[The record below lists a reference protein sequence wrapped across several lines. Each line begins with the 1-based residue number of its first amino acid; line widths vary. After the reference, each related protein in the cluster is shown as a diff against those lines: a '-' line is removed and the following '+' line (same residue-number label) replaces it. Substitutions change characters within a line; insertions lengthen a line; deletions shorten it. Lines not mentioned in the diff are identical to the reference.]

1 MPKYERRSSSH
12 ETCKFPD
19 KVYHVSPD
27 RCALC
32 NADLEQRE
40 RTDALKKQSEQGEV
54 PAEVTAEGSVVYASE
69 ENREVQTDTEAQT
82 ADKAESSA
90 AQTSKE
96 EAAENLPIA
105 ISCRGES
112 WAPDDND
119 KEDGWPAILSS
130 MLEENGVSA
139 AVSDY
144 TWDMAGTLSQ
154 MRFADVPEETVDS
167 YIEAHN
173 ENGLRGYLYE
183 TTVRDDLEESY
194 IERDDYE
201 SIPVICIGY
210 NGGYGVSSAELIEQQ
225 SLILNTYTLQAAD
238 AAADASE
245 EADQENDVDDGEMGI
260 SGKYLIVGHLPAG
273 WRDLNNY
280 ETRMKNAWGDHF
292 VSLNEI
298 EKNAWGDHFVSLN
311 EIEGDVVSRGYREAV
326 ADTIYNK
333 LVEMGYCEV
342 QEQTQ
347 E

>member
-1 MPKYERRSSSH
+1 MRRASFL
-12 ETCKFPD
+12 TKFIMS
-19 KVYHVSPD
+19 VLIVVLSATLIYTLLSY
-27 RCALC
+27 R
-32 NADLEQRE
+32 NEQRE

-54 PAEVTAEGSVVYASE
+54 PAEATTEGSVVYASE
-69 ENREVQTDTEAQT
+69 ENREVQNDT
-82 ADKAESSA
+82 A
-90 AQTSKE
+90 AQTSEE
-96 EAAENLPIA
+96 EAPENLPIA

-112 WAPDDND
+112 WAPDGND
-119 KEDGWPAILSS
+119 KGDGWPAILGS

-173 ENGLRGYLYE
+173 ENGLRGSLYE
-183 TTVRDDLEESY
+183 TKVRDDLEESY
-194 IERDDYE
+194 IEREDYE

-210 NGGYGVSSAELIEQQ
+210 NGGYGGSSAELIEQQ
-225 SLILNTYTLQAAD
+225 GLILNTYTLQE
-238 AAADASE
+238 S
-245 EADQENDVDDGEMGI
+245 EADSENIVDDGEMGI
-260 SGKYLIVGHLPAG
+260 SGKYLIAGHLPAG

-298 EKNAWGDHFVSLN
+298 E
-311 EIEGDVVSRGYREAV
+311 GDVVSREYREAV
-326 ADTIYNK
+326 AETIYNK

-342 QEQTQ
+342 QEQAQ

>member
-1 MPKYERRSSSH
+1 MRRASFL
-12 ETCKFPD
+12 TKFIMS
-19 KVYHVSPD
+19 VLIVMLSATLIYTLLSY
-27 RCALC
+27 R
-32 NADLEQRE
+32 NEQRE

-54 PAEVTAEGSVVYASE
+54 PAEVTAEGSVVYASD

-82 ADKAESSA
+82 KDKAGTGASNM
-90 AQTSKE
+90 SKE

-112 WAPDDND
+112 WAPDGND
-119 KEDGWPAILSS
+119 KEDGWPAILGS

-194 IERDDYE
+194 IEREDYE

-210 NGGYGVSSAELIEQQ
+210 NGGYGMSSAELIEQQ
-225 SLILNTYTLQAAD
+225 SLILNTYTLQAAN
-238 AAADASE
+238 APSEAST
-245 EADQENDVDDGEMGI
+245 EADQENGVDDGEMGI

-298 EKNAWGDHFVSLN
+298 E
-311 EIEGDVVSRGYREAV
+311 GDVVSREYREAV

-342 QEQTQ
+342 QEQAQ

>member
-1 MPKYERRSSSH
+1 MRRASFL
-12 ETCKFPD
+12 TKFIMS
-19 KVYHVSPD
+19 VLIVVLSATLIYTLLSY
-27 RCALC
+27 R
-32 NADLEQRE
+32 NEQRE
-40 RTDALKKQSEQGEV
+40 RTEALKKQSEQYMQGEI
-54 PAEVTAEGSVVYASE
+54 PANITADGSEVYASE

-82 ADKAESSA
+82 ADKAEGSA

-119 KEDGWPAILSS
+119 KEDGWPAILGS

-194 IERDDYE
+194 IEREDYE

-210 NGGYGVSSAELIEQQ
+210 NGGYGMSSAELIEQQ
-225 SLILNTYTLQAAD
+225 SLILNTYKLQAAN
-238 AAADASE
+238 ATSEASA

-273 WRDLNNY
+273 WSDLNNY

-298 EKNAWGDHFVSLN
+298 E
-311 EIEGDVVSRGYREAV
+311 GDVVSREYREAV

-342 QEQTQ
+342 KEPAQE
-347 E
+347 

>member
-1 MPKYERRSSSH
+1 MRRASFL
-12 ETCKFPD
+12 TKFIMSVLIIVLSLTL
-19 KVYHVSPD
+19 VYTLLSY
-27 RCALC
+27 R
-32 NADLEQRE
+32 NEQRE
-40 RTDALKKQSEQGEV
+40 RTEALKKQSEQYMQGEI
-54 PAEVTAEGSVVYASE
+54 PANITADGSEVYASE
-69 ENREVQTDTEAQT
+69 ENREVQTDTAAQS
-82 ADKAESSA
+82 ADKAENSA
-90 AQTSKE
+90 SQTSKE
-96 EAAENLPIA
+96 EVPENLPIA

-112 WAPDDND
+112 WAPDGND
-119 KEDGWPAILSS
+119 REDGWPAILGS

-139 AVSDY
+139 TVSDY

-194 IERDDYE
+194 IEREDYE

-225 SLILNTYTLQAAD
+225 SLILNTYKLQAAD
-238 AAADASE
+238 ATPEAST

-273 WRDLNNY
+273 WNDLNNY

-298 EKNAWGDHFVSLN
+298 E
-311 EIEGDVVSRGYREAV
+311 GDVVSREYREAV
-326 ADTIYNK
+326 AETVYNK

-342 QEQTQ
+342 QEKAQ

>member
-1 MPKYERRSSSH
+1 MRRASFL
-12 ETCKFPD
+12 TKFIMS
-19 KVYHVSPD
+19 VLIVVLSATLIYTLLSY
-27 RCALC
+27 R
-32 NADLEQRE
+32 NEQRE
-40 RTDALKKQSEQGEV
+40 RTEALKKQSEQYMQGEI
-54 PAEVTAEGSVVYASE
+54 PANITADGSEVYASE
-69 ENREVQTDTEAQT
+69 ENREVQTDTAAQS
-82 ADKAESSA
+82 ADKAENSA
-90 AQTSKE
+90 SQTSKE
-96 EAAENLPIA
+96 EVPENLPIA

-112 WAPDDND
+112 WAPDGND
-119 KEDGWPAILSS
+119 REDGWPAILGS

-139 AVSDY
+139 TVSDY

-194 IERDDYE
+194 IEREDYE

-225 SLILNTYTLQAAD
+225 SLILNTYKLQAAD
-238 AAADASE
+238 AAADASAE
-245 EADQENDVDDGEMGI
+245 DDQENNVDDGEMGI

-273 WRDLNNY
+273 WSDLNNY

-298 EKNAWGDHFVSLN
+298 E
-311 EIEGDVVSRGYREAV
+311 GDVVSREYREAV
-326 ADTIYNK
+326 AETVYNK

-342 QEQTQ
+342 QEQAQ

>member
-1 MPKYERRSSSH
+1 MRRASFL
-12 ETCKFPD
+12 TKFIMS
-19 KVYHVSPD
+19 VLIIVLSATLLYTLLSY
-27 RCALC
+27 R
-32 NADLEQRE
+32 NEQRA
-40 RTDALKKQSEQGEV
+40 RTKALKEQSEQYMQGEI
-54 PAEVTAEGSVVYASE
+54 PANITADGSEVYASE
-69 ENREVQTDTEAQT
+69 ENREVQTDTAAQS
-82 ADKAESSA
+82 ADKAENSA
-90 AQTSKE
+90 SQTSKE
-96 EAAENLPIA
+96 EVPENLPIA

-112 WAPDDND
+112 WAPDGND
-119 KEDGWPAILSS
+119 REDGWPAILGS

-139 AVSDY
+139 TVSDY

-194 IERDDYE
+194 IEREDYE

-225 SLILNTYTLQAAD
+225 SLILNTYTLQSANT
-238 AAADASE
+238 
-245 EADQENDVDDGEMGI
+245 ADQENDVDDGEMGI

-273 WRDLNNY
+273 WNDLNNY

-298 EKNAWGDHFVSLN
+298 E
-311 EIEGDVVSRGYREAV
+311 GDVVSREYREAV
-326 ADTIYNK
+326 ADIIYNK
-333 LVEMGYCEV
+333 LVEMGYCKV
-342 QEQTQ
+342 QDQPQ

>member
-1 MPKYERRSSSH
+1 MRRASFL
-12 ETCKFPD
+12 TKFIMS
-19 KVYHVSPD
+19 VLIVVLSVTLIYTLLSY
-27 RCALC
+27 R
-32 NADLEQRE
+32 NEQRE
-40 RTDALKKQSEQGEV
+40 RTEALKKQSEQGEV
-54 PAEVTAEGSVVYASE
+54 PAEATTEGSVVYASE
-69 ENREVQTDTEAQT
+69 ENREVQNDT
-82 ADKAESSA
+82 A
-90 AQTSKE
+90 AQTSEE
-96 EAAENLPIA
+96 EAPENLPIA

-112 WAPDDND
+112 WAPDGND
-119 KEDGWPAILSS
+119 KGDGWPAILGS

-154 MRFADVPEETVDS
+154 MRFADVSEETVDS

-183 TTVRDDLEESY
+183 TTVRDDLEEGY
-194 IERDDYE
+194 IEREDYE

-225 SLILNTYTLQAAD
+225 GLILNTYTLQE
-238 AAADASE
+238 S
-245 EADQENDVDDGEMGI
+245 EADSENIVDDGEMGI
-260 SGKYLIVGHLPAG
+260 SGKYLIAGHLPAG

-298 EKNAWGDHFVSLN
+298 E
-311 EIEGDVVSRGYREAV
+311 GDVVSRDYREAV
-326 ADTIYNK
+326 AETIYNK

-342 QEQTQ
+342 QEQAQ

>member
-1 MPKYERRSSSH
+1 MLSATLIYTLLSYR
-12 ETCKFPD
+12 
-19 KVYHVSPD
+19 
-27 RCALC
+27 
-32 NADLEQRE
+32 NEQRE
-40 RTDALKKQSEQGEV
+40 RTEALKKQSEQGEV

-69 ENREVQTDTEAQT
+69 ENREVQTDTAAQT
-82 ADKAESSA
+82 ADKAEGSATQSS
-90 AQTSKE
+90 KV
-96 EAAENLPIA
+96 EAPENLPIA

-112 WAPDDND
+112 WAPDGND
-119 KEDGWPAILSS
+119 REDGWPAILGT

-139 AVSDY
+139 DVSDY

-183 TTVRDDLEESY
+183 TTVREDLEESY
-194 IERDDYE
+194 IEREDYE

-225 SLILNTYTLQAAD
+225 GLILNTYTLQE
-238 AAADASE
+238 S
-245 EADQENDVDDGEMGI
+245 EADSENIVDDGEMGI

-298 EKNAWGDHFVSLN
+298 E
-311 EIEGDVVSRGYREAV
+311 GDVVSREYREAV
-326 ADTIYNK
+326 ADIIYNK
-333 LVEMGYCEV
+333 LVEMGYCKV
-342 QEQTQ
+342 QDQPQ

>member
-1 MPKYERRSSSH
+1 MRRASFL
-12 ETCKFPD
+12 TKFIMS
-19 KVYHVSPD
+19 VLIVVLSVTLIYTLLSY
-27 RCALC
+27 R
-32 NADLEQRE
+32 NEQRE
-40 RTDALKKQSEQGEV
+40 RTEALKKQSEQGEV
-54 PAEVTAEGSVVYASE
+54 PAEATTEGSVVYASE
-69 ENREVQTDTEAQT
+69 ENREVQNDT
-82 ADKAESSA
+82 A
-90 AQTSKE
+90 AQTSEE
-96 EAAENLPIA
+96 EAPENLPIA

-112 WAPDDND
+112 WAPDGND
-119 KEDGWPAILSS
+119 KGDGWPAILGS

-154 MRFADVPEETVDS
+154 MRFADVSEETVDS

-194 IERDDYE
+194 IEREDYE

-225 SLILNTYTLQAAD
+225 GLILNTYTLQE
-238 AAADASE
+238 S
-245 EADQENDVDDGEMGI
+245 EADSENIVDDGEMGI
-260 SGKYLIVGHLPAG
+260 SGKYLIAGHLPAG

-298 EKNAWGDHFVSLN
+298 E
-311 EIEGDVVSRGYREAV
+311 GDVVSRDYREAV
-326 ADTIYNK
+326 AETIYNK

-342 QEQTQ
+342 QEQAQ

>member
-1 MPKYERRSSSH
+1 MRRASFL
-12 ETCKFPD
+12 TKFIMS
-19 KVYHVSPD
+19 VLIVVLSATLIYTLLSY
-27 RCALC
+27 R
-32 NADLEQRE
+32 NEQRE
-40 RTDALKKQSEQGEV
+40 RTEALKKQSEQYMQREI
-54 PAEVTAEGSVVYASE
+54 PANITADGSEVYASE
-69 ENREVQTDTEAQT
+69 ENREVQTDTAAQS
-82 ADKAESSA
+82 ADKAENSA
-90 AQTSKE
+90 SQTSKE
-96 EAAENLPIA
+96 EVPENLPIA

-112 WAPDDND
+112 WAPDGND
-119 KEDGWPAILSS
+119 KEDGWPAILGS

-194 IERDDYE
+194 IEREDYE

-210 NGGYGVSSAELIEQQ
+210 NGGYGMSSAELIEQQ
-225 SLILNTYTLQAAD
+225 SLILNTYTLQAAN
-238 AAADASE
+238 APSEAST
-245 EADQENDVDDGEMGI
+245 EADQENGVDDGEMGI

-298 EKNAWGDHFVSLN
+298 E
-311 EIEGDVVSRGYREAV
+311 GDVVSRGYREAV

-342 QEQTQ
+342 KEPAQE
-347 E
+347 

>member
-1 MPKYERRSSSH
+1 MRRASFL
-12 ETCKFPD
+12 TKFIMSVLIIVLSLTL
-19 KVYHVSPD
+19 VYTLLSY
-27 RCALC
+27 R
-32 NADLEQRE
+32 NEQRE
-40 RTDALKKQSEQGEV
+40 RTEALKKQSEQGEV

-69 ENREVQTDTEAQT
+69 ENREVQTDTAAQS
-82 ADKAESSA
+82 ADKAENSA

-96 EAAENLPIA
+96 EAPENLPIA

-112 WAPDDND
+112 WAPDGND
-119 KEDGWPAILSS
+119 REDGWPAILGT

-139 AVSDY
+139 DVSDY

-194 IERDDYE
+194 IEREDYE

-210 NGGYGVSSAELIEQQ
+210 NGGYGMSSAELIEQQ
-225 SLILNTYTLQAAD
+225 GLILNTYTLQE
-238 AAADASE
+238 S
-245 EADQENDVDDGEMGI
+245 EADSENIVDDGEMGI

-298 EKNAWGDHFVSLN
+298 E
-311 EIEGDVVSRGYREAV
+311 GDVVSREYREAV
-326 ADTIYNK
+326 ADIIYNK
-333 LVEMGYCEV
+333 LVEMGYCKV
-342 QEQTQ
+342 QDQPQ

>member
-1 MPKYERRSSSH
+1 MRRASFL
-12 ETCKFPD
+12 TKFIMS
-19 KVYHVSPD
+19 VLIVVLSATLIYTLLSY
-27 RCALC
+27 R
-32 NADLEQRE
+32 NEQRE

-69 ENREVQTDTEAQT
+69 ENREVQTDTA

-96 EAAENLPIA
+96 EAPENLPIA

-112 WAPDDND
+112 WAPDSND
-119 KEDGWPAILSS
+119 KEDGWPAILGA
-130 MLEENGVSA
+130 MLEENGISA

-154 MRFADVPEETVDS
+154 MRFADVPEETVNS

-194 IERDDYE
+194 IEREDYE

-225 SLILNTYTLQAAD
+225 SLILNTYTLQAAN
-238 AAADASE
+238 AT
-245 EADQENDVDDGEMGI
+245 DQENGVDDGDMGI

-273 WRDLNNY
+273 WRDVNNY

-298 EKNAWGDHFVSLN
+298 E
-311 EIEGDVVSRGYREAV
+311 GDVVSREYREAV

>member
-1 MPKYERRSSSH
+1 MRRASFLTKLIMSVLIVVLSA
-12 ETCKFPD
+12 TLI
-19 KVYHVSPD
+19 YTLLSY
-27 RCALC
+27 R
-32 NADLEQRE
+32 NEQRE

-69 ENREVQTDTEAQT
+69 ENREMQTDTEAK
-82 ADKAESSA
+82 DKAETGAS
-90 AQTSKE
+90 QTSKE

-112 WAPDDND
+112 WAPDGND
-119 KEDGWPAILSS
+119 KEDGWPAILGS

-194 IERDDYE
+194 IEREDYE

-210 NGGYGVSSAELIEQQ
+210 NGGYGMSSAELIEQQ
-225 SLILNTYTLQAAD
+225 SLILNTYKLQAAN
-238 AAADASE
+238 ATPEASTE
-245 EADQENDVDDGEMGI
+245 VGQENGVDDGDMGI

-273 WRDLNNY
+273 WNDLNNY

-298 EKNAWGDHFVSLN
+298 E
-311 EIEGDVVSRGYREAV
+311 GDVVSREYREAV
-326 ADTIYNK
+326 ADIIYNK

>member
-1 MPKYERRSSSH
+1 MRRASFL
-12 ETCKFPD
+12 TKFIMS
-19 KVYHVSPD
+19 VLIVVLSATLIYTLLSY
-27 RCALC
+27 R
-32 NADLEQRE
+32 NEQRE

-54 PAEVTAEGSVVYASE
+54 PAEVTAGGSVVYASE
-69 ENREVQTDTEAQT
+69 ENREVQTDT
-82 ADKAESSA
+82 A

-96 EAAENLPIA
+96 ETPENLPIA
-105 ISCRGES
+105 LSCRGES
-112 WAPDDND
+112 WAPDGND
-119 KEDGWPAILSS
+119 KEDGWPAILGS
-130 MLEENGVSA
+130 MLEENGISA

-154 MRFADVPEETVDS
+154 MRFADVPEETVNS

-194 IERDDYE
+194 IEREDYE

-225 SLILNTYTLQAAD
+225 GLILNTYTLQAAD
-238 AAADASE
+238 AAADASAE
-245 EADQENDVDDGEMGI
+245 DDQENNVDDGEMGI

-273 WRDLNNY
+273 WNDLNNY

-298 EKNAWGDHFVSLN
+298 E
-311 EIEGDVVSRGYREAV
+311 GDVVSREYREAV

-333 LVEMGYCEV
+333 LVEMGYCKV
-342 QEQTQ
+342 QDQPQ

>member
-1 MPKYERRSSSH
+1 MRRASFL
-12 ETCKFPD
+12 TKFIMS
-19 KVYHVSPD
+19 VLIVVLSATLIYTLLSY
-27 RCALC
+27 R
-32 NADLEQRE
+32 NEQRE

-54 PAEVTAEGSVVYASE
+54 PAEATTEGSVVYASE
-69 ENREVQTDTEAQT
+69 ENREVQNDT
-82 ADKAESSA
+82 A
-90 AQTSKE
+90 AQTSEE
-96 EAAENLPIA
+96 EAPENLPIA

-112 WAPDDND
+112 WAPDGND
-119 KEDGWPAILSS
+119 KGDGWPAILGSI
-130 MLEENGVSA
+130 LEENGVSA

-173 ENGLRGYLYE
+173 ENGLRGNLYE
-183 TTVRDDLEESY
+183 TKVRDDLEESY
-194 IERDDYE
+194 IEREDYE

-210 NGGYGVSSAELIEQQ
+210 NGGYGGSSAELIEQQ
-225 SLILNTYTLQAAD
+225 GLILNTYTLQAAD

-298 EKNAWGDHFVSLN
+298 E
-311 EIEGDVVSRGYREAV
+311 GDVVSREYREAV
-326 ADTIYNK
+326 AETIYNK
-333 LVEMGYCEV
+333 LVEMGYCKV
-342 QEQTQ
+342 QDQPQ

>member
-1 MPKYERRSSSH
+1 MRRASFL
-12 ETCKFPD
+12 TKFIMS
-19 KVYHVSPD
+19 VLIVVLSATLIYTLLSY
-27 RCALC
+27 R
-32 NADLEQRE
+32 NEQRE
-40 RTDALKKQSEQGEV
+40 RTEALKKQSEQYMQGEI
-54 PAEVTAEGSVVYASE
+54 PANITADGSEVYASE
-69 ENREVQTDTEAQT
+69 ENREVQTDTAAQS
-82 ADKAESSA
+82 ADKAENSA
-90 AQTSKE
+90 SQTSKE
-96 EAAENLPIA
+96 EVPENLPIA

-112 WAPDDND
+112 WAPDGND
-119 KEDGWPAILSS
+119 REDGWPAILGS

-139 AVSDY
+139 TVSDY

-194 IERDDYE
+194 IEREDYE

-210 NGGYGVSSAELIEQQ
+210 NGGYGMSSAELIEQQ
-225 SLILNTYTLQAAD
+225 SLILNTYKLQAAN
-238 AAADASE
+238 ATSEASA

-273 WRDLNNY
+273 WNDLNNY

-298 EKNAWGDHFVSLN
+298 E
-311 EIEGDVVSRGYREAV
+311 GDVVSREYREAV

-342 QEQTQ
+342 KEPAQE
-347 E
+347 

>member
-1 MPKYERRSSSH
+1 MRRASFL
-12 ETCKFPD
+12 TKFIMS
-19 KVYHVSPD
+19 VLIIVLSATLLYTLLSY
-27 RCALC
+27 R
-32 NADLEQRE
+32 NEQRE
-40 RTDALKKQSEQGEV
+40 RTKALKEQSERYMQGEV
-54 PAEVTAEGSVVYASE
+54 PAEVTEGGTEVVASE
-69 ENREVQTDTEAQT
+69 ENRSEYSDPEAQSDDNAENE
-82 ADKAESSA
+82 AD
-90 AQTSKE
+90 QTSEE
-96 EAAENLPIA
+96 EATEDQTIA

-112 WAPDDND
+112 WAPDGND
-119 KEDGWPAILSS
+119 KEDGWPAILGS
-130 MLEENGVSA
+130 MLEENGISA

-154 MRFADVPEETVDS
+154 MRFADVPEETVNS

-183 TTVRDDLEESY
+183 TTVREDLEESY
-194 IERDDYE
+194 IEREDYE

-225 SLILNTYTLQAAD
+225 GLILNTYTLQAAD
-238 AAADASE
+238 AAADASA

-273 WRDLNNY
+273 WRDVNNY

-298 EKNAWGDHFVSLN
+298 E
-311 EIEGDVVSRGYREAV
+311 GDVLSGEYREAV

-333 LVEMGYCEV
+333 LVEMGYCG
-342 QEQTQ
+342 EQAQAT

>member
-1 MPKYERRSSSH
+1 MRRASFL
-12 ETCKFPD
+12 TKFIMS
-19 KVYHVSPD
+19 VLIVVLSATLIYTLLSY
-27 RCALC
+27 R
-32 NADLEQRE
+32 NEQRE

-69 ENREVQTDTEAQT
+69 ENREVQTDTEART
-82 ADKAESSA
+82 NDKAGTGASNM
-90 AQTSKE
+90 SKE

-112 WAPDDND
+112 WAPDGND
-119 KEDGWPAILSS
+119 KEDGWPAILGS

-139 AVSDY
+139 VVSDY

-167 YIEAHN
+167 YIETHN

-194 IERDDYE
+194 IEREDYE

-210 NGGYGVSSAELIEQQ
+210 NGGYGMSSAELIEQQ
-225 SLILNTYTLQAAD
+225 SLILNTYKLQAAD
-238 AAADASE
+238 AAADASA

-273 WRDLNNY
+273 WSDLNNY

-298 EKNAWGDHFVSLN
+298 E
-311 EIEGDVVSRGYREAV
+311 GDVVSREYREAV

-342 QEQTQ
+342 KEPAQE
-347 E
+347 